1 MYLILAAAL
10 CSVCVSILFKR
21 CKQRGIDSMQML
33 MWNYVIASILCW
45 LWFQPDFS
53 HLSVTTTPWWII
65 LLLAFLLPSIFL
77 ILGQSL
83 QRAGIIKTEL
93 AQRLSVVLSVLA
105 AYLVFQEQFNAL
117 KVIGLCLGVASVLSL
132 VRLPKPRVVVPD
144 QVKNRG
150 NEMPIASRSRLNSAA
165 LCLLLVWVG
174 YALVDILLKYTSSLG
189 LQFALTLNLTFI
201 LAFIGCVIVLLVRRT
216 AWRLD
221 AVGAGLLLGLINFAN
236 IALYVQAHQ
245 LLKDSPAVVFA
256 GMNILVVILGAIAGG
271 VIFKERFSR
280 SLIIAIVLGI
290 AGVLCLAL
298 SLS

>member
-1 MYLILAAAL
+1 M
-10 CSVCVSILFKR
+10 
-21 CKQRGIDSMQML
+21 
-33 MWNYVIASILCW
+33 
-45 LWFQPDFS
+45 
-53 HLSVTTTPWWII
+53 
-65 LLLAFLLPSIFL
+65 
-77 ILGQSL
+77 
-83 QRAGIIKTEL
+83 
-93 AQRLSVVLSVLA
+93 
-105 AYLVFQEQFNAL
+105 
-117 KVIGLCLGVASVLSL
+117 
-132 VRLPKPRVVVPD
+132 PD
-144 QVKNRG
+144 QLENRG
-150 NEMPIASRSRLNSAA
+150 NEMPIVSRSRLNSAA

-201 LAFIGCVIVLLVRRT
+201 LAFIGCVIVLLVKRT
-216 AWRLD
+216 AWHLD

-236 IALYVQAHQ
+236 IALYVQAHR

-256 GMNILVVILGAIAGG
+256 GMNILVVILGAMAGG

>member
-105 AYLVFQEQFNAL
+105 AYLVFQEQVNAL

-132 VRLPKPRVVVPD
+132 VRLPKSRVVVPD
-144 QVKNRG
+144 QIENRVS
-150 NEMPIASRSRLNSAA
+150 EMPIVSRSRLNSAA

-201 LAFIGCVIVLLVRRT
+201 LAFIGCVIVLLVRRA
-216 AWRLD
+216 AWHLD

-256 GMNILVVILGAIAGG
+256 GMNILVVILGAMAGG